1 MATNIKDYSTT
12 QASNTSL
19 NSIFVGEGML
29 PSNLNNAIRALMK
42 NTRDWFNDAEW
53 IEYGD
58 GSGAYTSAYVSGTSF
73 TIAGADVTSVYHE
86 GRRIKVIAPTP
97 GTIYGTI
104 SSSSF
109 STDTTVNVTWDSG
122 SLSSEALTNIFV
134 GILSKS
140 NNSLPT
146 GLITDTQVATGA
158 NINAAKLGTGVVDNT
173 EFNYLN
179 GVTSSIQTQLDAKQA
194 TITGGA
200 TTITSSDLTAS
211 RALESN
217 GSGKVAVSSVTSTE
231 LGYVSGV
238 TSAIQTQ
245 FNNKQPLD
253 AQLTDIAGL
262 TPTDSN
268 FIVGDGTNFV
278 AESGA
283 TVRTSLGL
291 GSIAT
296 QDSNNVT
303 ITGGSITGMS
313 TPSLGSDVTTKTYVD
328 DLVAGLKTRIITR
341 LATTANLDLATDLE
355 NGDTL
360 DGVSLVTG
368 NKILVKDQTNQ
379 TQNGIYI
386 VPASGAASRDPDFD
400 TVAELAGQLVIVQ
413 EGSTNADKIYLCTT
427 DNSGSIGSV
436 NITFS
441 QVQPQ
446 FTGTV
451 SSVAVA
457 DAGSSEFTVSGSPI
471 TSSGTITL
479 AVNSIDASKIG
490 NGDVSNTELSYVN
503 GVTSAIQTQI
513 NGKLANVVEDTT
525 PQLGGNLDVNTNS
538 IVSTS
543 NGNIAITPN
552 GTGSVVIDGLS
563 HPQADGSAGQFLK
576 TDGSGNLSFD
586 TVSTAATVLTTQGD
600 ILYRDGSGLQRL
612 GAGTAGQVLQTGG
625 AAANPSWTD
634 LSSSGGILQ
643 TVSATDSSSRTTLS
657 TTYTTASN
665 TLSLTLTPAATS
677 SKVLVTFAFNGGNS
691 DYDYRSFY
699 TIFRDISGGTKTNL
713 APNGNDMATHEVRG
727 SGDMRENFMT
737 LSYLDSPNTTS
748 SVTYTVEVKAELNST
763 AYLGSE
769 GTGNSYALEIGA

>member
-12 QASNTSL
+12 QANNTSL

-58 GSGAYTSAYVSGTSF
+58 GSGAYTSAYASATSF
-73 TIAGADVTSVYHE
+73 TIAGADVTSVYHA
-86 GRRIKVIAPTP
+86 GRRVKVIAPTP

-104 SSSSF
+104 SSSTF

-122 SLSSEALTNIFV
+122 SLSNEALTNIFV

-146 GLITDTQVATGA
+146 GLITDAQVATGA

-179 GVTSSIQTQLDAKQA
+179 GVTSNIQTQLDAKQA

-211 RALESN
+211 RALTSN

-238 TSAIQTQ
+238 TSGLQTQIDGKQATITGAATSITSSDLTSNKALTSDGSGKVAASSVTSTELGYLSGASSAIQTQ
-245 FNNKQPLD
+245 LD
-253 AQLTDIAGL
+253 AKLVKANNLSDVTSA
-262 TPTDSN
+262 PTAR
-268 FIVGDGTNFV
+268 TN
-278 AESGA
+278 
-283 TVRTSLGL
+283 LGL
-291 GSIAT
+291 GTMAT
-296 QDSNNVT
+296 QAASSVAITGGT
-303 ITGGSITGMS
+303 ITGM
-313 TPSLGSDVTTKTYVD
+313 PSPSSGTDVTTKTYVD

-341 LATTANLDLATDLE
+341 VATTANLNLSTDLE

-360 DGVSLVTG
+360 DGITLVTG

-386 VPASGAASRDPDFD
+386 VPASGAATRDPDFD

-441 QVQPQ
+441 QVQPS

-451 SSVAVA
+451 TSVAVA

-471 TSSGTITL
+471 TTSGTITL
-479 AVNSIDASKIG
+479 GVNSISVTKITDAASKG
-490 NGDVSNTELSYVN
+490 FATAM
-503 GVTSAIQTQI
+503 AI
-513 NGKLANVVEDTT
+513 
-525 PQLGGNLDVNTNS
+525 
-538 IVSTS
+538 
-543 NGNIAITPN
+543 
-552 GTGSVVIDGLS
+552 
-563 HPQADGSAGQFLK
+563 
-576 TDGSGNLSFD
+576 
-586 TVSTAATVLTTQGD
+586 
-600 ILYRDGSGLQRL
+600 
-612 GAGTAGQVLQTGG
+612 
-625 AAANPSWTD
+625 
-634 LSSSGGILQ
+634 
-643 TVSATDSSSRTTLS
+643 
-657 TTYTTASN
+657 
-665 TLSLTLTPAATS
+665 
-677 SKVLVTFAFNGGNS
+677 
-691 DYDYRSFY
+691 
-699 TIFRDISGGTKTNL
+699 
-713 APNGNDMATHEVRG
+713 
-727 SGDMRENFMT
+727 
-737 LSYLDSPNTTS
+737 
-748 SVTYTVEVKAELNST
+748 
-763 AYLGSE
+763 
-769 GTGNSYALEIGA
+769 AL